1 MLCKSLLNDE
11 EWLGL
16 YKNQIVLVAVVCLVG
31 LVIGLLLPRISQ
43 AIVNY
48 KMDKSGYEMK
58 NNYFPKLYVFT
69 GALFTVMAFGLAF
82 WYYPPVEAVFLCM
95 FSVIAVVGTVVDY
108 KLRIIPNE
116 LVLGLLVIGTI
127 RCFVSDYSPCFLE
140 SICGFIL
147 VICIFALT
155 AFITHV
161 FKKGF
166 GIGAG
171 DLKLAGIIG
180 IIVGYTGSIYFLVG
194 MALSICIY
202 CVGGMYLRLLSL
214 KDTFPMC
221 GFIMA
226 GFLIS
231 VYYTKLEPL
240 ILMII

>member
-1 MLCKSLLNDE
+1 MH
-11 EWLGL
+11 
-16 YKNQIVLVAVVCLVG
+16 QIVLTAVACFVG
-31 LVIGLLLPRISQ
+31 IITGVFIPKMSQ
-43 AIVNY
+43 AIVDY

-58 NNYFPKLYVFT
+58 NNYFPKLYVFAGT
-69 GALFTVMAFGLAF
+69 IFVATAFGLAF
-82 WYYPPVEAVFLCM
+82 WYYPPVEAVFLCI
-95 FSVIAVVGTVVDY
+95 FSVIAIIGTIVDY
-108 KLRIIPNE
+108 TLRIIPNE
-116 LVLGLLVIGTI
+116 LVLLLLVIGI
-127 RCFVSDYSPCFLE
+127 VRCFVSDFSPCILE
-140 SICGFIL
+140 SLCGFIL

-180 IIVGYTGSIYFLVG
+180 LIVGYTGAIYFLVG
-194 MALSICIY
+194 MALAICVY

-231 VYYTKLEPL
+231 VYYSKLEPL
-240 ILMII
+240 LLKLL